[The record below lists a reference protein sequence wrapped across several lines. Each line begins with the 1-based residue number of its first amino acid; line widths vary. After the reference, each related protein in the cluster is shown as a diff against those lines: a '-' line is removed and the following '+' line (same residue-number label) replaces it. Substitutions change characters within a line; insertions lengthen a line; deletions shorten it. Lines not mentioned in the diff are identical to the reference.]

1 MESFDIFS
9 NKKDLIIF
17 ILGILLLL
25 SVTGLYY
32 IRELGEWLG
41 KIIRRI
47 YLFFYSLFATLFFS
61 TGQIINASSNVV
73 ADAATLTIDI
83 GNDAI
88 NDVGNLLKGET
99 GKSHEHHE
107 KKEDKHKENMDV
119 ATHILKDD
127 TATRGV
133 QRNMDN
139 LSYMVV
145 PSSITTPSTT
155 TRPKSLS
162 SIVQKGTPVPVNYE
176 PSILEYWN
184 IGGSLYK

>member
-25 SVTGLYY
+25 SITGLYY

-41 KIIRRI
+41 KIIHRI
-47 YLFFYSLFATLFFS
+47 YMFFYSLIGTLFFS

-73 ADAATLTIDI
+73 ADAANLTVDI
-83 GNDAI
+83 GNGAI

-99 GKSHEHHE
+99 SKNHE

-119 ATHILKDD
+119 ATNIPKDD
-127 TATRGV
+127 SAKRGV
-133 QRNMDN
+133 QSNMNMDN
-139 LSYMVV
+139 LSYMVS
-145 PSSITTPSTT
+145 PTSITMPSTT
-155 TRPKSLS
+155 ARPQSLS
-162 SIVQKGTPVPVNYE
+162 SIVQKGTPVPVHYE

-184 IGGSLYK
+184 IGGSPFA

>member
-9 NKKDLIIF
+9 NKKDLVIF

-25 SVTGLYY
+25 SITGLYY

-47 YLFFYSLFATLFFS
+47 YLFFYSLFAMLFFS

-73 ADAATLTIDI
+73 ADAATLTVDI
-83 GNDAI
+83 GNGAV

-99 GKSHEHHE
+99 GKHHE

-119 ATHILKDD
+119 ATHIPKDD
-127 TATRGV
+127 SAKRGV
-133 QRNMDN
+133 QRNMTN
-139 LSYMVV
+139 LSYMVS
-145 PSSITTPSTT
+145 PTSITMPSTT
-155 TRPKSLS
+155 TRPQSLS
-162 SIVQKGTPVPVNYE
+162 SIVQKGTPVPVHYE

-184 IGGSLYK
+184 IGGSPYK

>member
-9 NKKDLIIF
+9 NKKDLVIF

-25 SVTGLYY
+25 SITGLYY

-73 ADAATLTIDI
+73 ADAATLTVDI
-83 GNDAI
+83 GNGAV

-99 GKSHEHHE
+99 GKHHE
-107 KKEDKHKENMDV
+107 KKEEKHKE
-119 ATHILKDD
+119 
-127 TATRGV
+127 
-133 QRNMDN
+133 NMDN

-145 PSSITTPSTT
+145 PTSIATPYAT
-155 TRPKSLS
+155 TRPQSLS

-184 IGGSLYK
+184 IGGSPYK